1 MPVDAP
7 QLLDIPAP
15 QATTH
20 SSLGTSQCG
29 EGTVVSRTQAE
40 NQMETCGVHLDGTLF
55 FTCAGANSQGAR

>member
-7 QLLDIPAP
+7 QLLVIPAP

-29 EGTVVSRTQAE
+29 EGTLPDLASDT
-40 NQMETCGVHLDGTLF
+40 GPSLGL
-55 FTCAGANSQGAR
+55 